1 MKYLG
6 FEDNEIKE
14 KFQKNYHIEEKKKKG
29 IFGGF
34 FGKK

>member
-1 MKYLG
+1 MKCLG

-14 KFQKNYHIEEKKKKG
+14 IFQKNYHEEKKKKG